1 MKDLNMIIDELVKRI
16 KLTKIPM
23 WDVYCVHTDL
33 YENQFRKFDIEIT
46 RQAVDFYYI
55 IRVFAEKG
63 DQFGV
68 GVVKANTVK
77 PSHFNPLIKQAQQL
91 AKLNITPK
99 YELPQRGQ
107 SYPSIK
113 LAENKIVTD
122 PEGVLRDNSEELNS
136 IVQSLPHV
144 KPTFGKLRIYIST
157 KGLRNSE
164 GLNLTDAK
172 TSLFL
177 EYPLKAEDNGKLA
190 EFWGRTE
197 VKNLQQ
203 LDLQNRLA
211 KWAEITVDSLRAKVP
226 PSAKSISVIFP
237 PKIVNDAF
245 STTIGY
251 HATGAA
257 LADGISRFKQGEMVA
272 IDTFSLKDNG
282 IMPDGLAV
290 ANWDGEGTPQR
301 ATPLIERGKFRNYLF
316 DQKYAKLQKASSTGN
331 GNRTVDG
338 IIVNSTTNLE
348 IPAGTD
354 SVDALISSIKYG
366 ILIEE
371 FSWLNPSEVSGD
383 FGAEIRNGY
392 LIENGRKTTPIKGG
406 NLSGNT
412 FEMIKAIEGS
422 SKERKTEENYK
433 FPYLKFSG
441 LILSS

>member
-1 MKDLNMIIDELVKRI
+1 MKDLNTIMEKIVKRL
-16 KLTKIPM
+16 KTPKIPI
-23 WDVYCVHTDL
+23 WDVYCAHTDI

-68 GVVKANTVK
+68 GVVKANTLE
-77 PSHFNPLIKQAQQL
+77 PSHFDSLIKQAQQL

-107 SYPSIK
+107 SYPNIK

-122 PEGVLRDNSEELNS
+122 PEGVLHEKSEELNS
-136 IVQSLPHV
+136 IVLNLPQI

-164 GLNLTDAK
+164 GLSLTDCK

-177 EYPLKAEDNGKLA
+177 EYPLKAEDAGKLA

-203 LDLQNRLA
+203 LDLQNRLT

-226 PSAKSISVIFP
+226 PPIKSITVIFP

-245 STTIGY
+245 SPTIGH

-257 LADGISRFKQGEMVA
+257 LSDGISKFKQGEMVA
-272 IDTFSLKDNG
+272 IETFFLKDNG

-301 ATPLIERGKFRNYLF
+301 ATPLIDRGNFRNYLF
-316 DQKYAKLQKASSTGN
+316 DQKYAKLQKAASTGN

-338 IIVNSTTNLE
+338 TIVNSTTNLE

-354 SVDALISSIKYG
+354 SVDALISSVKYG
-366 ILIEE
+366 VLIEE
-371 FSWLNPSEVSGD
+371 FSWLNPSEVTGD

-392 LIENGRKTTPIKGG
+392 LIEHGRKTTPIKGG

-412 FEMIKAIEGS
+412 FEMVKAIEGS

-441 LILSS
+441 LTLSS